1 MSDLV
6 SARGMTNGFVPLA
19 RAAASS
25 LTIPQFYVLIR
36 LVTPP
41 KKSAQVK
48 ADKNPKIIDKS
59 SIDTIATPAHSQR
72 HGHPGTRDA
81 RAPRACLC
89 DGPLSPSEAA
99 LSQRL
104 LAAPAPE
111 PDGATL
117 HRLAISVMRFKLGRI
132 SVPPAIVLASGG
144 LHRPSPLVPLR
155 TRPARLTRSA
165 CGRACEFRAFAVCR
179 WCDGP
184 NDEHWRRTRLERKSR
199 RSVQSPSRVYRR
211 YGSQQRASGRFRAT
225 CSK

>member
-1 MSDLV
+1 MSDL
-6 SARGMTNGFVPLA
+6 
-19 RAAASS
+19 ASPAS
-25 LTIPQFYVLIR
+25 
-36 LVTPP
+36 
-41 KKSAQVK
+41 
-48 ADKNPKIIDKS
+48 
-59 SIDTIATPAHSQR
+59 DTDTPALET
-72 HGHPGTRDA
+72 PA
-81 RAPRACLC
+81 LRAPVSVMAR
-89 DGPLSPSEAA
+89 SPSEAA

-132 SVPPAIVLASGG
+132 SAPPAIVLASGG

-155 TRPARLTRSA
+155 TRPALLTRSA

-184 NDEHWRRTRLERKSR
+184 NDEHRRRTRLERKST

-211 YGSQQRASGRFRAT
+211 YGSQQRASGRSRAT
-225 CSK
+225 CSKKTYTR